1 MQNNHMVSTYC
12 LSVSEYILLKK
23 NMLKNNLHEH
33 IHYLFFYLDP
43 TILKSRYDNKYKQ
56 FFHHKKMQQF

>member
-1 MQNNHMVSTYC
+1 
-12 LSVSEYILLKK
+12 
-23 NMLKNNLHEH
+23 MLKNNLQEH